1 MSIVERTISKLR
13 AGGPPQE
20 AAVSIA
26 GATTDP
32 VQTAL
37 ASPAV
42 EGDWLRFTE
51 QLKQPPVSFQ
61 DDVLRNAS
69 LLPARDQMEAIA
81 DQFRRVKWPLLE
93 EAIGRG
99 ATRGPSSKLIMVTS
113 SVPGEGKT
121 FCSINLAMSMARE
134 RDVSVVLV
142 DGDIRKA
149 DITHVVGAQAELGLS
164 NLISS
169 ENLAL
174 SDVVRRTTRD
184 RLYFLP
190 AGGFADNL
198 PELCASRRMNQVLR
212 ELSSLGPRTLVILDT
227 APLLLTNET
236 QVISKEVGQV
246 VFVVKADATEHS
258 VATSAIELL
267 DAAPIVS
274 CVLNQSSDAAKDYY
288 RYGRYGYGRSAE
300 GKADNESK
308 K

>member
-1 MSIVERTISKLR
+1 MSIVERTLSKLR
-13 AGGPPQE
+13 AGGPSQDTAVAIGGP
-20 AAVSIA
+20 AA
-26 GATTDP
+26 DP
-32 VQTAL
+32 APTAL
-37 ASPAV
+37 VSPAA
-42 EGDWLRFTE
+42 EGDWLRFVD
-51 QLKQPPVSFQ
+51 QLKQPPLSFQ
-61 DDVLRNAS
+61 DDLLRNAR
-69 LLPARDQMEAIA
+69 LIPVREQMEAIA

-99 ATRGPSSKLIMVTS
+99 ATHGSSSKLIMVTS

-134 RDVSVVLV
+134 RDLSVILV

-149 DITHVVGAQAELGLS
+149 DITHVVGAEAEPGLS
-164 NLISS
+164 NLVSS
-169 ENLAL
+169 DSLAL
-174 SDVVRRTTRD
+174 ADVVRRTTRD

-190 AGGFADNL
+190 AGSFVENL

-246 VFVVKADATEHS
+246 VFMVKADSTEHS
-258 VATSAIELL
+258 VAASAIELL
-267 DAAPIVS
+267 DTSPVVS

-288 RYGRYGYGRSAE
+288 RYGRYGYGRSADGE
-300 GKADNESK
+300 CGQ
-308 K
+308 